1 MYDGQM
7 DAGAEWDKATRL
19 ALERADLMIERLGRS
34 KQLRV
39 YVSKL
44 KIYSR
49 VPYICAAWVPHQ
61 SERIEIGSA

>member
-44 KIYSR
+44 TI
-49 VPYICAAWVPHQ
+49 
-61 SERIEIGSA
+61 